1 MNNINTDS
9 LLWGDF
15 VNGQLNSALKIEFS
29 NQNSNMQSE
38 TVILDAIKSLSDVEK
53 EVIVLRI
60 MKGYSITD
68 ASIVLKKS
76 EEAVKSLQFSC
87 INKIASHLQKI

>member
-1 MNNINTDS
+1 M
-9 LLWGDF
+9 
-15 VNGQLNSALKIEFS
+15 NGQLNSSLQIEFS
-29 NQNSNMQSE
+29 NQNSNMQRE

-68 ASIVLKKS
+68 ASIVRELL
-76 EEAVKSLQFSC
+76 AT
-87 INKIASHLQKI
+87 